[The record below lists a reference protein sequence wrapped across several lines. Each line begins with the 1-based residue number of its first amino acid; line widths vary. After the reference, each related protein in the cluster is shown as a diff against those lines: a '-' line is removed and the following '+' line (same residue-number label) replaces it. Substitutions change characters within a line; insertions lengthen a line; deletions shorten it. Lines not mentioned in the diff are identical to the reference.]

1 MVRPTPAEKMQKMPE
16 EARRGVNLPWDVGN
30 RPEPPVPE
38 DQGKAMES
46 TQSGQYETATMPE
59 TTFEEAGQDAVQ
71 EAAGRL
77 IDILNS
83 SSIGLLIAVGHQT
96 GIFETLASLPPATS
110 QLVADAAGANERY
123 VREWL
128 GGMTTAGLVDF
139 EPGDSTYHLRP
150 EFVPVLCGTGMEN
163 LARTLQYLPL
173 MGEVAPKIVKAFR
186 EGGGT
191 SYSDYP
197 QFHHIMASESAAVN
211 DASLLE
217 AIVPLTGCEGDLKSG
232 IAVADIGCGEGHAV
246 NLLAATFPR
255 SSFTGYD
262 FADEAL
268 AAARAESAA
277 LRLPNVRF
285 VPRDVTRLEE
295 EARYHLVTAFDAIH
309 DQAHPAQVLK
319 NIHKAL
325 KPGGTFLMVDINAS
339 SNLEMNAGL
348 PWASFLY
355 TISTFHC
362 MAVSLGQGGD
372 GLGTVWGKE
381 LATAMIRD
389 AGFSAVEVKEL
400 EEDPFNVY
408 YVAKR

>member
-1 MVRPTPAEKMQKMPE
+1 MVRPTTTEKMQKMPE
-16 EARRGVNLPWDVGN
+16 EARWGLNLPWDMGN

-46 TQSGQYETATMPE
+46 TQSGKYETATMPGKSL
-59 TTFEEAGQDAVQ
+59 EEAVQ
-71 EAAGRL
+71 EATGRL

-96 GIFETLASLPPATS
+96 GLFETLASLPPATS
-110 QLVADAAGANERY
+110 QLVADAAGAHERY

-128 GGMTTAGLVDF
+128 GGMTTAGIVDF
-139 EPGDSTYHLRP
+139 EPGDSTYCLRP
-150 EFVPVLCGTGMEN
+150 EFVPVLCGTGKEN

-173 MGEVAPKIVKAFR
+173 MGEVSPKIVTAFR

-191 SYSDYP
+191 NYSDYP

-211 DASLLE
+211 DASLLDS
-217 AIVPLTGCEGDLKSG
+217 ILPLTGCEKALQAG

-246 NLLAATFPR
+246 NLLASTYPH
-255 SSFTGYD
+255 STFTGYD
-262 FADEAL
+262 FADAAL
-268 AAARAESAA
+268 TVARAEAAA
-277 LRLPNVRF
+277 LKLSNVRF
-285 VPRDVTRLEE
+285 VSRDVTTLEE
-295 EARYHLVTAFDAIH
+295 EGRYHLVTAFDAIH

-339 SNLEMNAGL
+339 SNLEKNADL

-362 MAVSLGQGGD
+362 MAVSLGQGGE

-381 LATAMIRD
+381 LAAAMIRE
-389 AGFSAVEVKEL
+389 AGFTSLEVMEL
-400 EEDPFNVY
+400 EADPFNAY
-408 YVAKR
+408 YVATC

>member
-1 MVRPTPAEKMQKMPE
+1 METTQP
-16 EARRGVNLPWDVGN
+16 
-30 RPEPPVPE
+30 
-38 DQGKAMES
+38 GK
-46 TQSGQYETATMPE
+46 YETATMPE
-59 TTFEEAGQDAVQ
+59 LSLEEALQ
-71 EAAGRL
+71 EATGRL
-77 IDILNS
+77 LDILNS

-96 GIFETLASLPPATS
+96 GLFETLAALPPATS
-110 QLVADAAGANERY
+110 QLVADAAGAHERY

-128 GGMTTAGLVDF
+128 GGMTTAGFVHF
-139 EPGDSTYHLRP
+139 EPSDSTYYLRP
-150 EFVPVLCGTGMEN
+150 EFVPVLCGTGTEN

-173 MGEVAPKIVKAFR
+173 MGEVAPKIVRAFR

-191 SYSDYP
+191 NYGDYP

-211 DASLLE
+211 DAALLD
-217 AIVPLTGCEGDLKSG
+217 AILPLTGCEDALHAG

-246 NLLAATFPR
+246 NLLASTF
-255 SSFTGYD
+255 SHSTFTGYD
-262 FADEAL
+262 FADNAL
-268 AAARAESAA
+268 AAARAEAA
-277 LRLPNVRF
+277 AMKLPNVRF
-285 VPRDVTRLEE
+285 VSRDVTQLEE
-295 EARYHLVTAFDAIH
+295 EGRYHLVTAFDAIH
-309 DQAHPAQVLK
+309 DQAHPAQVLE

-339 SNLEMNAGL
+339 SNLEKNTDL

-362 MAVSLGQGGD
+362 MAVSLGQGGE

-389 AGFSAVEVKEL
+389 AGFSSVEVKEL

-408 YVAKR
+408 YVAGRQ